1 MYIPNDNRP
10 KVLLPFT
17 GCDEKK
23 CPWKDCVRHPDS
35 GYSYNSMAHLSYIC
49 QKYKEKPKEI
59 EEELKEPEEEQEEK
73 EEKENVKDSD
83 SENNS

>member
-1 MYIPNDNRP
+1 MYISKEERP
-10 KVLLPFT
+10 IGLVSFT

-23 CPWKDCVRHPDS
+23 CPWKDCVRHPNS
-35 GYSYNSMAHLSYIC
+35 GFSYNSMAHLSYIC

-59 EEELKEPEEEQEEK
+59 EEETKETK

-83 SENNS
+83 FENNS